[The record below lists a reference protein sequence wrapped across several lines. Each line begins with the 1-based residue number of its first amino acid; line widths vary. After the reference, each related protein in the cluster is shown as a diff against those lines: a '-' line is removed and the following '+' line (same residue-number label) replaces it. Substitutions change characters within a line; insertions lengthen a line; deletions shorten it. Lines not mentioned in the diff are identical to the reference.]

1 MLVYQRV
8 IPMNSPFRLASPSPP
23 QGAKLSGKR
32 SAKLL
37 LAQQK
42 VPQQSHGWP
51 SENEGFPSGK
61 HTKNDGKSQFFMGKS
76 TVNGDFP

>member
-42 VPQQSHGWP
+42 VPQSQP

-61 HTKNDGKSQFFMGKS
+61 HTKNDGKSPFLVGKS